1 MAGKGVRSLSEAM
14 KGLALSSHTA
24 CRTASPA
31 ASFLGSSNFTR
42 SMATEAPFPGITTS
56 AFTSPRPTEAWTP
69 TTSVPVT
76 IHAFPT
82 LEPQSLESFSTKHL
96 YLPLRRDLL
105 HLAVVYEGDATR
117 QGTASTKTR
126 WEVRGS
132 HRKIHPQKGSGRARA
147 GTKQSPIR
155 RGGGVS
161 HGPKP
166 RDFSTRLNRKVYDV
180 AWRTALSY
188 RYRRGQL
195 VVCEDGMELPLPLD
209 FTNLAEQGFMGPQMA
224 EEYRRK
230 WMMQVLEANQW
241 GKAHGRTLFI
251 TNGEKPRLYQ
261 TMEAAGDQGRC
272 LDVNDVDVK
281 DLLEEGRLVVERAAL
296 KEMIESHQSDLV
308 SKIFINGALRSGPP
322 VGEPLIS

>member
-1 MAGKGVRSLSEAM
+1 MAGRGVRSLTEAM
-14 KGLALSSHTA
+14 RGLAVSSQATCKA
-24 CRTASPA
+24 ANP
-31 ASFLGSSNFTR
+31 ASFLGTSNFTR
-42 SMATEAPFPGITTS
+42 SMATEAPSPGLTTS
-56 AFTSPRPTEAWTP
+56 VHNSNELWTP
-69 TTSVPVT
+69 RATVPVT

-82 LEPQSLESFSTKHL
+82 LEPRSLESYSTKHL

-147 GTKQSPIR
+147 GTRQSPIR
-155 RGGGVS
+155 RGGGVA

-188 RYRRGQL
+188 RYRRGEL
-195 VVCEDGMELPLPLD
+195 VVCEDGMELPLPGD
-209 FTNLAEQGFMGPQMA
+209 FTRLVDSEYMDKAIG

-230 WMMQVLEANQW
+230 WLLQVLDANQW
-241 GKAHGRTLFI
+241 GKAHGRTLFV
-251 TNGEKPRLYQ
+251 TADHRRHLAETLKGSY
-261 TMEAAGDQGRC
+261 DQGRF
-272 LDVNDVDVK
+272 LPVEDVDVK
-281 DLLEEGRLVVERAAL
+281 DLLETGRVVIERAAL
-296 KEMIESHQSDLV
+296 KEMLEAHQSDLV
-308 SKIFINGALRSGPP
+308 SKIFINGISKPAPAI
-322 VGEPLIS
+322 GEPIV